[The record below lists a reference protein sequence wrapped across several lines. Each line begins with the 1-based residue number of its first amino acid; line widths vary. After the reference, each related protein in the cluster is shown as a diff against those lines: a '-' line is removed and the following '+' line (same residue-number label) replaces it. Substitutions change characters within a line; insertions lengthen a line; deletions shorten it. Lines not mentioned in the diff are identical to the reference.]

1 MTTTLSDDQLKT
13 KLLKATEYAK
23 EKDLENAILQLKQ
36 ILQSHPR
43 HEISMGM
50 LASIYLQSGKR
61 QRAIEQFEA
70 LLAVHPKNPLA
81 RFQLGMA
88 SLANGEPEKALSQWA
103 PMLEMDNEFMA
114 HFHSAL
120 ALIQLGRLDE
130 ALPLVEHARSKMPE
144 AHPLYTKLLEI
155 RTRLNKHLNVN

>member
-1 MTTTLSDDQLKT
+1 MTTTLSDEQLKT

-23 EKDLENAILQLKQ
+23 EGDLENAMVQLKQ
-36 ILQSHPR
+36 ILESHPR
-43 HEISMGM
+43 HEVSMGM
-50 LASIYLQSGKR
+50 LASIYLQIGMHQK
-61 QRAIEQFEA
+61 AIQQFEA
-70 LLAVHPKNPLA
+70 LLTAHPQNPLA

-88 SLANGEPEKALSQWA
+88 RLANGEPEKALSQWA

-130 ALPLVEHARSKMPE
+130 ALPLIERARGNMPE
-144 AHPLYTKLLEI
+144 AHPLYSKLLEI
-155 RTRLNKHLNVN
+155 RTQLNSKLNAN

>member
-1 MTTTLSDDQLKT
+1 MTSTLSDEQLKT
-13 KLLKATEYAK
+13 KLSKAIEYTKAQ
-23 EKDLENAILQLKQ
+23 DLESAVLQLKQ
-36 ILQSHPR
+36 ILESHPL

-50 LASIYLQSGKR
+50 LASIYLQIGMHQK
-61 QRAIEQFEA
+61 AIEQFEA
-70 LLAVHPKNPLA
+70 LLAAHPNNPLA

-88 SLANGEPEKALSQWA
+88 SLANGEPEKALDQWA

-130 ALPLVEHARSKMPE
+130 ALPLIEHARNSMPE
-144 AHPLYTKLLEI
+144 AHPLYSKLQEI
-155 RTRLNKHLNVN
+155 RTQLKRQLNVN